1 MSFSPSNVCRR
12 GAVVAAIATIAA
24 LGATT
29 SVTAVAGSVGAVGSA
44 PQLNVVILWDRA
56 TPPAERKLWTI
67 YLYTRA
73 AATAVESEH
82 ESFPPGEHEASFN
95 EEVRARLLAV
105 NLYRELRSSDPAFF
119 SVYFED
125 LDRVEAAGY
134 LREYVWRYLKS
145 ASWKHPPDG
154 LALASFDTWRVAYL
168 AHHVP
173 VTHGR
178 IALRV
183 AAR

>member
-1 MSFSPSNVCRR
+1 MV
-12 GAVVAAIATIAA
+12 TIAGMSTVA
-24 LGATT
+24 GVSTIAVAATT
-29 SVTAVAGSVGAVGSA
+29 SVAAVESPVAAAGSA
-44 PQLNVVILWDRA
+44 PQLNVVILWDPA
-56 TPPAERKLWTI
+56 TPQAERKLWTI

-82 ESFPPGEHEASFN
+82 QSLPPGEHPASFN

-105 NLYRELRSSDPAFF
+105 NLYRELRSADPALF

-145 ASWKHPPDG
+145 ASWAHPPDG
-154 LALASFDTWRVAYL
+154 LALASFDAWRAVHL

-178 IALRV
+178 IALK
-183 AAR
+183 

>member
-1 MSFSPSNVCRR
+1 M
-12 GAVVAAIATIAA
+12 A
-24 LGATT
+24 
-29 SVTAVAGSVGAVGSA
+29 AVAGPVGAAGSG
-44 PQLNVVILWDRA
+44 PQLDVVILWDPA

-73 AATAVESEH
+73 AATAVETEH
-82 ESFPPGEHEASFN
+82 ESFAPGEHEASFN
-95 EEVRARLLAV
+95 EEVRARLLAL
-105 NLYRELRSSDPAFF
+105 NLYRQLRSSDPAVF

-125 LDRVEAAGY
+125 LDRVEATGY
-134 LREYVWRYLKS
+134 LREYVWRYLRS
-145 ASWKHPPDG
+145 ASWKRPPDG
-154 LALASFDTWRVAYL
+154 LALASFDAWRAVYL

-183 AAR
+183 ARR